1 MRIDVRRIA
10 QIARI
15 DLDPQDEEAMARELE
30 LILARMD
37 KLLELDVEGVPPTL
51 LWVKVPWSRLRTCPM
66 RASAGNCMECAPSV
80 HDGYFK
86 VPRESKAFRQKRCV
100 AMELWDMPVKD
111 ILEHISSGEI
121 SATEVLEHY
130 LHAIRRRTPS

>member
-15 DLDPQDEEAMARELE
+15 DLAPQDEEAMARELE

-37 KLLELDVEGVPPTL
+37 KLLELDVEGVPPTFAL
-51 LWVKVPWSRLRTCPM
+51 GEGTLEPAEDLPHESLCRELV
-66 RASAGNCMECAPSV
+66 MECAPSV

-86 VPRESKAFRQKRCV
+86 VPRESQGV
-100 AMELWDMPVKD
+100 
-111 ILEHISSGEI
+111 
-121 SATEVLEHY
+121 
-130 LHAIRRRTPS
+130 